1 LFEGLSSRL
10 DQIFANLRRKAKLST
25 EDVESVLKEVRI
37 ALLEA
42 DVNYLVVKELI
53 SSINQRAIGAEVSQ
67 ALNPAQQVIKI
78 VYDELITTLGE
89 PVKLVL
95 KGEKPRTLLLV
106 GLQGSGKTTAAAK
119 LARLLQAEG
128 ERVMLVAADP
138 YRPAAALQL
147 TKLGNTI
154 NVPVFSVENKK
165 TPEIVRLALTSAKK
179 SGVSILI
186 IDTAGR
192 SQLDQQL
199 MDELKDVNSIIAATE
214 VILVVDAMTGQEAV
228 KIAAGFQSVIPIT
241 GLFFTKMDGDARGGA
256 AISIRKIT
264 GVPIKLIGIG
274 ESLDAMEI
282 YSPKRLADRILGMGD
297 VVGLIE
303 KAEKTYDERQAAIQ
317 SEKFRKGK
325 LNLED
330 FSEQLQ
336 QIKKM
341 GSMGSLLDML
351 PGNFSAKTISP
362 DEANKKLNKT
372 LAIIHSMTMKERR
385 NPEILNANR
394 RRRIATGSGS
404 QVQDVNRVIKEFH
417 NMQLLMKKFGKLDK
431 KGLTSLLR

>member
-1 LFEGLSSRL
+1 MFEGLTSRL
-10 DQIFANLRRKAKLST
+10 DQIFKNLRRKAKLST
-25 EDVESVLKEVRI
+25 EDVEAVLREVRI

-42 DVNYLVVKELI
+42 DVNYLVVKDFI
-53 SSINQRAIGAEVSQ
+53 SSINQRAIGSEVSQ
-67 ALNPAQQVIKI
+67 ALNPAQQVIRI

-89 PVKLVL
+89 PVGLDL
-95 KGEKPRTLLLV
+95 KGEKPRTILLV

-119 LARLLQAEG
+119 LARYLQAEG
-128 ERVMLVAADP
+128 ERVLLAAADP

-147 TKLGNTI
+147 TKLANQI
-154 NVPVFSVENKK
+154 NVPVYSAENKK
-165 TPEIVRLALTSAKK
+165 TTEIVQLALKSAKI
-179 SGVSILI
+179 SGVSVLI

-199 MDELKDVNSIIAATE
+199 MDELKGIYSIIEATE

-228 KIAAGFQSVIPIT
+228 KIAEGFKSVIPIT
-241 GLFFTKMDGDARGGA
+241 GLFITKMDGDARGGA
-256 AISIRKIT
+256 AISIRKVT

-274 ESLDAMEI
+274 ESIDATEL

-303 KAEKTYDERQAAIQ
+303 KAEQNFNEKQATVQA
-317 SEKFRKGK
+317 EKFRKGK
-325 LNLED
+325 IDLED
-330 FSEQLQ
+330 YAEQLQ

-341 GSMGSLLDML
+341 GSMSSLLDML
-351 PGNFSAKTISP
+351 PGNLSAKTISME
-362 DEANKKLNKT
+362 EADKKLNKT
-372 LAIIHSMTMKERR
+372 LAIIQSMTIEERR
-385 NPEILNANR
+385 NPETLNANR
-394 RRRIATGSGS
+394 RKRIASGSGS
-404 QVQDVNRVIKEFH
+404 QVQDINRVIKEFY